1 MVCYTGLHYL
11 APVRLVRLPQ
21 HTLNWSVE
29 LGQAAHAQQ
38 NLVCWRKMF
47 LDSFHNRREHIL
59 VEENDAFKVEL
70 RAEQVKEHVLAVA
83 FVELTA
89 SVSQFV
95 EHGEGLAR
103 V

>member
-1 MVCYTGLHYL
+1 
-11 APVRLVRLPQ
+11 
-21 HTLNWSVE
+21 
-29 LGQAAHAQQ
+29 
-38 NLVCWRKMF
+38 MF
-47 LDSFHNRREHIL
+47 LDSFHNWREHIL

-70 RAEQVKEHVLAVA
+70 RAEQVKEHVLTVA

-95 EHGEGLAR
+95 EHGERLAR